1 MAFTFDKN
9 IRYMRYANRI
19 IRYVVIL
26 VLILFAWPF
35 SIPAT
40 VIAILIP
47 KKYPRFFGAAL
58 VLVAVLILRFYSG
71 KWIFEFFEGASGK
84 LSLELCHLLISW
96 IVGSLIFAGTY
107 WLVRG
112 YERTFPDSEVSQN

>member
-1 MAFTFDKN
+1 
-9 IRYMRYANRI
+9 MRYANRI

-26 VLILFAWPF
+26 VLILFVWPF

-40 VIAILIP
+40 VIAILTP
-47 KKYPRFFGAAL
+47 QKYPRFFGAAL

-84 LSLELCHLLISW
+84 LSFELCHLLISW